1 MPEPSI
7 RFEEFELD
15 VDGCELRRSGR
26 PVKLERIPM
35 ELLILLLK
43 SPGKLVRRETI
54 EQHIWGGNGVLE
66 TEHSIN
72 TAINKLR
79 MILRDD
85 SRDPHFI
92 RTVIGHGYRFI
103 ANVKHAE
110 PIEESPPLRTRF
122 PLRVCLLRRRTAWRR
137 YMSFV
142 ASRLPRPMEPGKT
155 GGYTGFG
162 GHSRSASNPG
172 SHPRI
177 GTAARKPRSRRQV
190 VHRWLSRIS
199 GRDRNHCWV
208 GSPYAHA
215 QNSVTAV

>member
-15 VDGCELRRSGR
+15 VDGCELRAIRTSRQARTNSDGA
-26 PVKLERIPM
+26 P
-35 ELLILLLK
+35 ILLLK

-92 RTVIGHGYRFI
+92 RTVIGHCYRFI
-103 ANVKHAE
+103 ANVKHTE
-110 PIEESPPLRTRF
+110 PIEESPAPSHSF
-122 PLRVCLLRRRTAWRR
+122 PPSGVLATTTNGMATVHEFRRQPAATPNGTGIKQAAIPD
-137 YMSFV
+137 S
-142 ASRLPRPMEPGKT
+142 AAIPDQLPIQAP
-155 GGYTGFG
+155 
-162 GHSRSASNPG
+162 
-172 SHPRI
+172 PRI
-177 GTAARKPRSRRQV
+177 GTAARKPRSRRQL
-190 VHRWLSRIS
+190 VHCWLSRIS

-208 GSPYAHA
+208 GSPYSHA